1 VTRKRK
7 TPSEPSAPITD
18 DGAFLLWQRFFEFL
32 HFDCATLH
40 ERGLLTPPYR
50 PPEDKRRLPCT
61 LTPQDYRALVVF
73 LHSREFTI
81 LCQVLLRRSPTIIR
95 ALLAKPFEP
104 IRPAKPQARTEDA
117 PEAGTSAE
125 PHDADGHGAPGCPS
139 E

>member
-1 VTRKRK
+1 VTRKPK
-7 TPSEPSAPITD
+7 APTEPAAPITD

-50 PPEDKRRLPCT
+50 APEDPRRLPCK
-61 LTPQDYRALVVF
+61 LTPDEYRALVVF

-81 LCQVLLRRSPTIIR
+81 LCQVLLRRSPTTIR

-104 IRPAKPQARTEDA
+104 VRPAKPA
-117 PEAGTSAE
+117 AGTGE
-125 PHDADGHGAPGCPS
+125 ADP
-139 E
+139 